1 MQCANLADFAEV
13 KHLQK
18 KKKVLY
24 FGVLRMP
31 HTQGLLGMGYVRET
45 ICSVWRAVSVFHLF

>member
-18 KKKVLY
+18 KKVLY
-24 FGVLRMP
+24 FRVLRMP